1 MTTVRY
7 TGFAS
12 PAEQF
17 SEKKLDLNA
26 FVIRH
31 PAATFFMRM
40 RGDSHAEPGIRR
52 GDVLVV
58 DRSQPLAEGKLVVAS
73 VEGELKLLR
82 IGRRSL
88 GSVDRRDVQVLGVV
102 TCVLHFTE

>member
-1 MTTVRY
+1 MRY

-17 SEKKLDLNA
+17 SEKRLDLNA
-26 FVIRH
+26 LLIRR

-40 RGDSHAEPGIRR
+40 RGNSHAEPGIRR
-52 GDVLVV
+52 GDILVV

-73 VEGELKLLR
+73 VEGELKLQR
-82 IGRRSL
+82 ISRRNH
-88 GSVDRRDVQVLGVV
+88 GGTDQRDIQVLGVV
-102 TCVLHFTE
+102 TCVLHFPE